1 MPKTSISLHMRY
13 QIRFKA
19 MLIAWSPPIR
29 IIKAIT
35 LGCASAHPQGFKP
48 MRILNLSFRVID
60 WFIPDSAKS
69 ERSELGLARNFV
81 FTHLAGPLL
90 SQSISVFLYLS
101 DPDPGVACWT
111 MIVCIW
117 LFWTLPF
124 IYRWSGNLQR
134 TAMVSVELLAFTSLF
149 GAYFYG
155 GVSSPFLP
163 WLIVSLLL
171 GFFYL
176 SKSPALIVALFA
188 FNILIFCAAQFLWGF
203 PEIVSKEDLGTVG
216 WISILSAT
224 IYMSWMAIYYASMM
238 SRSSEIERETESH
251 RETALRLRE
260 AKDRADLANRA
271 RSIFLAKMSHELR
284 TPLNAVIGFSE
295 ILLENAEFNDHS
307 ESKKSDLKRIH
318 AAGQHLLS
326 LVTDVL
332 DLSKIE
338 SNYIELKIEQF
349 DLAEAIRGIVSNF
362 EPMMFK
368 KRNKLL
374 VRCADNLGTVSTDA
388 TKLRQATLNLL
399 SNATKFTENG
409 TITLSVYRRKSGAG
423 DWIEIQVHDTGIGIA
438 KSDLP
443 HLFQNFSQAN
453 RTTSTQFGGTGLGLA
468 LSQKLCGLMGGGITV
483 TSEIGRG
490 STFTIRVLA
499 WMNEERHSADAIA
512 SLTAR
517 KLATAV

>member
-1 MPKTSISLHMRY
+1 MWI
-13 QIRFKA
+13 F
-19 MLIAWSPPIR
+19 
-29 IIKAIT
+29 
-35 LGCASAHPQGFKP
+35 
-48 MRILNLSFRVID
+48 NLSLRIID
-60 WFIPDSAKS
+60 WFIPEAAKS
-69 ERSELGLARNFV
+69 ERSELSLARNFV

-90 SQSISVFLYLS
+90 SQSISMFLYRS
-101 DPDPGVACWT
+101 DPDPGFACWT
-111 MIVCIW
+111 MILCIW

-124 IYRWSGNLQR
+124 VYKWSGNLR
-134 TAMVSVELLAFTSLF
+134 RSATVSVELLAFTSLF

-176 SKSPALIVALFA
+176 SKSPALVAALFT
-188 FNILIFCAAQFLWGF
+188 FNILMFGGAQFLWGF
-203 PEIVSKEDLGTVG
+203 PEIVKEDLATVG

-260 AKDRADLANRA
+260 AKDMADVANRA
-271 RSIFLAKMSHELR
+271 KSIFLAKMSHELR

-295 ILLENAEFNDHS
+295 ILLENAEFNGQT
-307 ESKKSDLKRIH
+307 ESKKADLRRIN

-338 SNYIELKIEQF
+338 SNFIELKTEQF
-349 DLAEAIRGIVSNF
+349 DLPDAIRGIVANC
-362 EPMMFK
+362 EPMMSK
-368 KRNKLL
+368 NGNKLI
-374 VRCADNLGTVSTDA
+374 VRCADDLGIVSTDA

-399 SNATKFTENG
+399 SNAAKFTENG
-409 TITLSVYRRKSGAG
+409 TITLSVYRRKSVAG

-438 KSDLP
+438 KSDVS
-443 HLFQNFSQAN
+443 HLFQNFSQVS
-453 RTTSTQFGGTGLGLA
+453 RTTSTKYGGTGLGLA
-468 LSQKLCGLMGGGITV
+468 LSQKLCGLMGGGIAV

-490 STFTIRVLA
+490 STFMIRVLA
-499 WMNEERHSADAIA
+499 WMNDERRFDESGAP
-512 SLTAR
+512 LTAP
-517 KLATAV
+517 KFANAV

>member
-1 MPKTSISLHMRY
+1 M
-13 QIRFKA
+13 
-19 MLIAWSPPIR
+19 W
-29 IIKAIT
+29 
-35 LGCASAHPQGFKP
+35 
-48 MRILNLSFRVID
+48 ILNLFLRVID
-60 WFIPDSAKS
+60 WFIPEATKS
-69 ERSELGLARNFV
+69 ERSELSLARNFV

-90 SQSISVFLYLS
+90 SQSISVFLYRS
-101 DPDPGVACWT
+101 DPDPGFACWT
-111 MIVCIW
+111 MILCIW

-124 IYRWSGNLQR
+124 VYRWSGNLR
-134 TAMVSVELLAFTSLF
+134 WTATVSVELLAFTSLF

-176 SKSPALIVALFA
+176 SQYPALVVALFT
-188 FNILIFCAAQFLWGF
+188 FNILMFSGAQFLWGF
-203 PEIVSKEDLGTVG
+203 PDIVSREDLATVG

-260 AKDRADLANRA
+260 AKDMADEANRA
-271 RSIFLAKMSHELR
+271 KSIFLAKMSHELR

-295 ILLENAEFNDHS
+295 ILLENAEFNGQS
-307 ESKKSDLKRIH
+307 ESRKSDLKRIN

-338 SNYIELKIEQF
+338 SNFIELKIEQF
-349 DLAEAIRGIVSNF
+349 DLPNAIRGIVANC
-362 EPMMFK
+362 EPMMSK
-368 KRNKLL
+368 KGNKLI
-374 VRCADNLGTVSTDA
+374 VRCADDLGTVSTDA

-399 SNATKFTENG
+399 SNASKFTENG
-409 TITLSVYRRKSGAG
+409 TITLSVYRRKSAAG

-438 KSDLP
+438 KSDLS
-443 HLFQNFSQAN
+443 HLFQNFSQAS
-453 RTTSTQFGGTGLGLA
+453 RTTSTKYGGTGLGLA

-483 TSEIGRG
+483 ASDIGRG

-499 WMNEERHSADAIA
+499 WMNEETSSDASDAPLIP
-512 SLTAR
+512 S
-517 KLATAV
+517 KFVAV